1 MVEPEIVNA
10 VGGGDLNQELDLQFL
25 FDIISAKEI
34 RYEPEHWPGLYIRLN
49 EKSPAVMVFRTG
61 KYNIAG
67 AESIEK
73 LNQSNEDF
81 LSTIENVGIKFNNT
95 GFNVR
100 NLVFIEKYERELDLN
115 QLAVGLGLENTE
127 YEPGQ
132 FPGLLYRTSQ
142 FTGTFLLFKN
152 AKVILTGV
160 KNVDESIN
168 QYDFL
173 FSKLNDLFK

>member
-25 FDIISAKEI
+25 FDTLSAKEI
-34 RYEPEHWPGLYIRLN
+34 RYEPEHWPGLYMRLKK
-49 EKSPAVMVFRTG
+49 ESPAVMVFRTG

-67 AESIEK
+67 AGSIEK
-73 LNQSNEDF
+73 LNQSNEEF
-81 LSTIENVGIKFNNT
+81 LSVIENIGIKFNNT

-100 NLVFIEKYERELDLN
+100 NLVFIEKYGRELDLN

-142 FTGTFLLFKN
+142 FSGTFLLFKN
-152 AKVILTGV
+152 GKVILTGL
-160 KNVDESIN
+160 KNVDKSIDE
-168 QYDFL
+168 YEVL
-173 FSKLNDLFK
+173 FSKLNELFK